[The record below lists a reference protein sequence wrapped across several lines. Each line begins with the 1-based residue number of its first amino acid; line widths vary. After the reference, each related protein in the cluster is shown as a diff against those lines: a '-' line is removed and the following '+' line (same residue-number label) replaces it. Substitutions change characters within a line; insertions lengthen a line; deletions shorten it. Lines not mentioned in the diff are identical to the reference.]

1 MKRAA
6 LIGAAA
12 LLAAAIAFPYLDRFP
27 SVCLYRMAT
36 GHLCVFCG
44 MTHALGLAAR
54 GRWGDAQAANPLWL
68 PLFAAFVFVAARPQ
82 RRLIW
87 PVVILC
93 TVATALRW

>member
-12 LLAAAIAFPYLDRFP
+12 LVVAAIAFPYLDRLP

-44 MTHALGLAAR
+44 MTHALGLAVR
-54 GRWGDAQAANPLWL
+54 GKWSEAQAANPIWL
-68 PLFAAFVFVAARPQ
+68 PLFIAVLFVAAHPR
-82 RRLIW
+82 RRLVW